1 MDDGCATKV
10 DDQWFDRE
18 FAISSTGWID
28 LDAHFRP
35 GEQTQEEKVAQQKGL
50 MPSNADES
58 CGCRKLSFG
67 PNK

>member
-1 MDDGCATKV
+1 MITG
-10 DDQWFDRE
+10 RNL
-18 FAISSTGWID
+18 IRTGWID
-28 LDAHFRP
+28 LDTHFRP

-50 MPSNADES
+50 KPSNADES